1 MSSKRH
7 LTEAG
12 KRLIRDL
19 KKLKI
24 DPPAGI
30 IAAPAED
37 NIMNWEGVI
46 IGPSGTPWEGAT
58 LKLKLNFKE
67 TYPNEPPS
75 VKFITKVYHPN
86 VYGDGRICLDILQTN
101 WAAAYDV
108 STILLSIQSLLTDPN
123 PNSPANY
130 EASRLY
136 VENRTEYDRR
146 VRDTLMKNEEF

>member
-46 IGPSGTPWEGAT
+46 IGPSGTPWEGGM
-58 LKLKLNFKE
+58 LILSLCHGNLLFSHFKAE
-67 TYPNEPPS
+67 IE
-75 VKFITKVYHPN
+75 
-86 VYGDGRICLDILQTN
+86 LQR
-101 WAAAYDV
+101 DV
-108 STILLSIQSLLTDPN
+108 PQ
-123 PNSPANY
+123 
-130 EASRLY
+130 
-136 VENRTEYDRR
+136 
-146 VRDTLMKNEEF
+146 